1 MVIVYFEIAK
11 DHQKHKQVVD
21 TERELNHVPS
31 DELQHAG
38 AAVPEENEHSKSGGQ
53 RDPHARPDESFA
65 KADSMGSAIQHS
77 QIEHQHRHDEEVKKN
92 PEEEH
97 RRIVRQVPGPRSQVP
112 GHRSQVT
119 GKAKPEIQFCVET
132 RRAASFVTHGY
143 KGSPVTCHLRPAF
156 CYFTLPRF
164 PFAHSSH
171 MPIAFISSSMWVSCS
186 VCSICARPRRGPT
199 RSETFARAKLR
210 AAASATCFLS

>member
-1 MVIVYFEIAK
+1 MDFRFSLPKQLDPRINQQRPEEIRDPFEAPDQRDARQDEQSAHDKRAHDPPEQHLVLMVIVYFEIAK

-92 PEEEH
+92 
-97 RRIVRQVPGPRSQVP
+97 
-112 GHRSQVT
+112 
-119 GKAKPEIQFCVET
+119 
-132 RRAASFVTHGY
+132 
-143 KGSPVTCHLRPAF
+143 
-156 CYFTLPRF
+156 
-164 PFAHSSH
+164 
-171 MPIAFISSSMWVSCS
+171 
-186 VCSICARPRRGPT
+186 
-199 RSETFARAKLR
+199 
-210 AAASATCFLS
+210 